1 MAHITAGDLVP
12 LMQWNESTYGTP
24 TGNPLYYA
32 DIAEGGGFTPSDT
45 LNPYISW
52 RYGNRSF
59 DQYNYV
65 NQQLDAGFQA
75 SLEVRDIEGWA
86 DIVKYAWG
94 AQSPNFNPE
103 TKPYGSLPS
112 RSEAFLIRTGLST
125 YEGRRYTG
133 CKTDSLTISCDEP
146 GGIVKFEET
155 VLAGSATAYNTP
167 PAGLSSGD
175 WQSEASPAVQWTG
188 PVTIAGAEVYPQSFK
203 LTINN
208 NLERVRVPGSP
219 AYTGAL
225 IEGRREMILELDLWM
240 EDLAYMRSAMD
251 TAAES
256 TRLVVF
262 ELGEQNPYEV
272 NVSGIIMR
280 EGQHSALIQDK
291 QKQTVRLRCNAAY
304 MEPA

>member
-1 MAHITAGDLVP
+1 MAHITAGDLLP
-12 LMQWNESTYGTP
+12 IIQWTESTYNTP
-24 TGNPLYYA
+24 TGDPKYYG
-32 DIAEGGGFTPSDT
+32 DIAEGGGFTPTDT

-52 RYGNRSF
+52 RYGSRSSNPK
-59 DQYNYV
+59 NYV

-75 SLEVRDIEGWA
+75 SLEVRDVAGWT

-94 AQSPNFNPE
+94 IEGGQASTPG
-103 TKPYGSLPS
+103 YGALPS
-112 RSEAFLIRTGLST
+112 RSEAFLVRTGASA

-155 VLAGSATAYNTP
+155 VLAGNAVPYNVIPSGTAWNP
-167 PAGLSSGD
+167 DDPAL
-175 WQSEASPAVQWTG
+175 QWMG
-188 PVTIAGAEVYPQSFK
+188 PVTIQGQGEIYPQSFK
-203 LTINN
+203 LTVSN
-208 NLERVRVPGSP
+208 NLERVRVPGNP

-225 IEGRREMILELDLWM
+225 IEGRREIILELDLWM

-251 TAAES
+251 TAEEGS
-256 TRLVVF
+256 RLVVF

-280 EGQHSALIQDK
+280 EGQHSTLIQDK

>member
-12 LMQWNESTYGTP
+12 LMQWTESTYGTP

-75 SLEVRDIEGWA
+75 SLEVRDVEGWA
-86 DIVKYAWG
+86 DIAKYAWG
-94 AQSPNFNPE
+94 ASSPHFFPA
-103 TKPYGSLPS
+103 TTPYGSLPS
-112 RSEAFLIRTGLST
+112 RSEAFLVRTGLST

-155 VLAGSATAYNTP
+155 VLAGSATPYNTP
-167 PAGLSSGD
+167 PAGLSTGE

-203 LTINN
+203 LTVNN
-208 NLERVRVPGSP
+208 NLERVRVPGNP

-225 IEGRREMILELDLWM
+225 IEGRREIIFEIELWM

-251 TAAES
+251 TTAEAP
-256 TRLVVF
+256 RLVTF
-262 ELGEQNPYEV
+262 DLGEQNPYTV
-272 NVSGIIMR
+272 TLGGIIMR
-280 EGQHSALIQDK
+280 EGQHSTLIQDK
-291 QKQTVRLRCNAAY
+291 QKETVRFRCNGVS